1 MSNAMLGDLVFSVMV
16 LVLMTYNRVSI
27 TLLRDRIEVLEKQL
41 AINPQHSKDKAHHPL
56 PLPNEPAPKEP

>member
-1 MSNAMLGDLVFSVMV
+1 MSNAMLGDLIFSITV

-41 AINPQHSKDKAHHPL
+41 AIKPQNPKDKTHHPL
-56 PLPNEPAPKEP
+56 PLPNEPAPKKP